1 MSSQGFK
8 KGLLIKIFCTGVPP
22 CLQRGDYQGAISSY
36 QGTIKQVW
44 VSAERNF
51 ISDLNQFQMMAN
63 AGKVNLYHMTKFHI
77 SIDSLSSC
85 FKAVLSTRIDFSSFY
100 LLNIYSSNYQ
110 PESDVCRFS
119 LKRDSNSLCSAGV
132 LPACRR
138 LLFPCCNETSARR
151 LLGWGISVKYSRS
164 GLYASL
170 DREENKDR

>member
-1 MSSQGFK
+1 MVSKREPFSIFSNRKGWGFHDFRIIK
-8 KGLLIKIFCTGVPP
+8 RVWKSVVESRVQKRLLIKIFWTGVPP
-22 CLQRGDYQGAISSY
+22 CLQKGDYQGAISSY

-100 LLNIYSSNYQ
+100 QLNIY
-110 PESDVCRFS
+110 
-119 LKRDSNSLCSAGV
+119 
-132 LPACRR
+132 
-138 LLFPCCNETSARR
+138 
-151 LLGWGISVKYSRS
+151 
-164 GLYASL
+164 
-170 DREENKDR
+170 

>member
-63 AGKVNLYHMTKFHI
+63 AGKVNLYHMTKFQI

-85 FKAVLSTRIDFSSFY
+85 ARQFYPQELISALFICLISIRAIINQNLTFAVFPLNGTLTLSA
-100 LLNIYSSNYQ
+100 LLGCCLRA
-110 PESDVCRFS
+110 DVSYF
-119 LKRDSNSLCSAGV
+119 LVAM
-132 LPACRR
+132 RR
-138 LLFPCCNETSARR
+138 LHADY
-151 LLGWGISVKYSRS
+151 WGGAFQSNILEAVYMPV
-164 GLYASL
+164 
-170 DREENKDR
+170 